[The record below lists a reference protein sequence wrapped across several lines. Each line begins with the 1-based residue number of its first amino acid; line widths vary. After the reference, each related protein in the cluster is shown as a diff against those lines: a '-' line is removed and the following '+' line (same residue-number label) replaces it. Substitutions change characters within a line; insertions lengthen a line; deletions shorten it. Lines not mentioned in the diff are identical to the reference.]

1 MADHT
6 TDPFD
11 EDGGITETQRAAGLN
26 AALHIHNNLLEGQKL
41 EADVKTLLSDADAI
55 SRFLNDGT
63 VPA

>member
-6 TDPFD
+6 NDPFD
-11 EDGGITETQRAAGLN
+11 ENGGITETQRAAGLN
-26 AALHIHNNLLEGQKL
+26 SALHLFNNAA
-41 EADVKTLLSDADAI
+41 EAVRADKTVKDVLSDADAI